1 MKLHSL
7 NDIFERRVLR
17 IPDYQRGYAWQT
29 HQINDFWEDIIQ
41 LDVSKIHYTGVVTL
55 EPVPSPIWNK
65 WEQDEWIIEGME
77 YRPFYI
83 VDGQQRLTTSMIL
96 IQAIIEKIS
105 SVNDA
110 LPEDQKVQLN
120 YQSINQIRN
129 RYILHKAEDGLR
141 ESFLFGYEKDNPS
154 DEFLKTRIFG
164 VHSHSDLNQETL
176 YTRNLR
182 GAKQF
187 FLEKLEGMEIEE
199 IASLFKKL
207 TQKLKFNLYEIDD
220 EIDVFVTFE
229 TMNNRGKPLTSL
241 ELLKNRLIYLSTLFK
256 DHTGREVLRTKIN
269 NAWKTIYEYLGKNAE
284 HPLGDNDFLRNH
296 WTMYFKYSRR
306 KGDDYINFLLDEK
319 FTAQNVT
326 HPKKEEDRLT
336 VEEIDAYVTNLQQSI
351 RPWFYLHNPYYPGL
365 SEYTDETNKMLLD
378 RLQRLSFRAF
388 KPLLLASYVSR
399 QNVEDI
405 NLLLTAAERYNF
417 TLFTLSQCRA
427 NTGDSEFYGYAR
439 DVLEGNKSIPE
450 VISKINEWI
459 DKYYDPEAFYNH
471 IAEKYK
477 IGRDGFYHWEGLR
490 YFLYE
495 NEQWLRA
502 RGKQSTKKLS
512 WDVLTQH
519 QKDHV
524 TVEHIFPQ
532 TASDPYWIE
541 RFNEYSEQE
550 KLYLAHSLGN
560 LLPLSRAKNSSLQN
574 DSFPVKKNNGQGV
587 GYYNGSASENEVAT
601 QSDWD
606 SSHILNRGID
616 LLKFMEDRWQISLGD
631 EEFKM
636 KLLHLKFL
644 GADEAQQQQKIA

>member
-1 MKLHSL
+1 MKLYSL
-7 NDIFERRVLR
+7 NDIFERRLLR
-17 IPDYQRGYAWQT
+17 IPDYQRGYAWQK

-41 LDVSKIHYTGVVTL
+41 LDVARIHYTGVVTL
-55 EPVPSPIWNK
+55 EPVPSVNWSK
-65 WEQDEWIIEGME
+65 WEQDKWIIEGIE
-77 YRPFYI
+77 FRPFYI

-96 IQAIIEKIS
+96 IQAIIERISLLNNAQPGDNKI
-105 SVNDA
+105 
-110 LPEDQKVQLN
+110 QIN

-164 VHSHSDLNQETL
+164 IHSHSDLNQETL

-182 GAKQF
+182 EAKVY
-187 FLEKLEGMEIEE
+187 FLEKLNEMEVDE

-229 TMNNRGKPLTSL
+229 TMNNRGKRLTNL

-256 DHTGREVLRTKIN
+256 NHAGREVLRTKIN
-269 NAWKTIYEYLGKNAE
+269 STWKTIYEYLGKNAE
-284 HPLGDNDFLRNH
+284 HTLGDDDFLRNH

-319 FTAQNVT
+319 FTAQNIT
-326 HPKKEEDRLT
+326 HPKKDEDRLT
-336 VEEIDAYVTNLQQSI
+336 VEEIDAYVMNLQQSI
-351 RPWFYLHNPYYPGL
+351 RPWFYIHNPFYPGM
-365 SEYTDETNKMLLD
+365 SEYTDELNKMLLD

-388 KPLLLASYVSR
+388 RPLLLASYVSR
-399 QNVEDI
+399 QKVEDI
-405 NLLLTAAERYNF
+405 NSLLIAAERYNF
-417 TLFTLSQCRA
+417 TLFTLSQRRA

-439 DVLEGNKSIPE
+439 ERLVGSKSIPE
-450 VISKINEWI
+450 VISRINEWI

-477 IGRDGFYHWEGLR
+477 IGRDGFYRWEGVH

-495 NEQWLRA
+495 YEQLLRA

-512 WDVLTQH
+512 WEVLTQY

-524 TVEHIFPQ
+524 TLEHIFPQ
-532 TASDPYWIE
+532 TASDSYWTE
-541 RFNEYSEQE
+541 RFDGYTE
-550 KLYLAHSLGN
+550 KEKVYLAHSLGN

-574 DSFPVKKNNGQGV
+574 DCFPKKKNNGQGI

-601 QSDWD
+601 YSDWNA
-606 SSHILNRGID
+606 SSILSRGLE
-616 LLKFMEDRWQISLGD
+616 LLKFMEERWQISLGD
-631 EEFKM
+631 EDFKI
-636 KLLHLKFL
+636 KLLHLSFL
-644 GADEAQQQQKIA
+644 

>member
-7 NDIFERRVLR
+7 NDIFERRLLR

-29 HQINDFWEDIIQ
+29 HQIEDFWEDIIQ
-41 LDVSKIHYTGVVTL
+41 LDASKIHYTGVITL
-55 EPVPSPIWNK
+55 EPVSNTIWKK
-65 WEQDEWIIEGME
+65 WEQDEWIIEGVE

-96 IQAIIEKIS
+96 IQAIVEMIERC
-105 SVNDA
+105 NAD
-110 LPEDQKVQLN
+110 LPEDQKIQLN
-120 YQSINQIRN
+120 YQSIRQIRN
-129 RYILHKAEDGLR
+129 RYILYKAEDGLR
-141 ESFLFGYEKDNPS
+141 KSFLFGYEKDNPS

-164 VHSHSDLNQETL
+164 VYSHSDLNQETL
-176 YTRNLR
+176 YTRNLL
-182 GAKQF
+182 GAKNF
-187 FLEKLEGMEIEE
+187 FVDKLGEMEVEE
-199 IASLFKKL
+199 IAALFKKL

-256 DHTGREVLRTKIN
+256 DHSGREVLRAKIN
-269 NAWKTIYEYLGKNAE
+269 NAWKTIYEYLGKNADY
-284 HPLGDNDFLRNH
+284 PLGDNDFLRNH

-319 FTAQNVT
+319 FSAQNVT
-326 HPKKEEDRLT
+326 HPKREEDRLT

-351 RPWFYLHNPYYPGL
+351 RPWFYIHNPYYPGM
-365 SEYTDETNKMLLD
+365 SEYTDESNKMLLD

-388 KPLLLASYVSR
+388 KPLLLASYVSK
-399 QNVEDI
+399 QSIENI
-405 NLLLTAAERYNF
+405 NSLLIAAERYNF
-417 TLFTLSQCRA
+417 TLFTLSQRRA

-439 DVLEGNKSIPE
+439 DVLEGNKLLPDIIE
-450 VISKINEWI
+450 KIDEWI
-459 DKYYDPEAFYNH
+459 ARYYDPEVFLSH

-512 WDVLTQH
+512 WDTLTQH

-532 TASDPYWIE
+532 TASDSYWGE
-541 RFNEYSEQE
+541 RFSQYSDQE
-550 KLYLAHSLGN
+550 MLYLAHSLGN

-574 DSFPVKKNNGQGV
+574 DSFTLKKNNGEGI
-587 GYYNGSASENEVAT
+587 GYYNGSASENEVT
-601 QSDWD
+601 TEPDWD
-606 SSHILNRGID
+606 ASRILQRGLE
-616 LLKFMEDRWQISLGD
+616 LLKFMEERWHISLGD
-631 EEFKM
+631 KDFKV
-636 KLLHLKFL
+636 KLLHLNFL
-644 GADEAQQQQKIA
+644 QAEANSQK